1 MLWYINKLMIYKYP
15 SYIQI
20 LRSRINW
27 KLICFWLMTFF
38 LSNLSNPIF
47 YLFENVLTLLNNNYI
62 YIIGIVSLSV
72 LILLSGKA
80 STSKILVVEQEIQ
93 KVVGIGAVGTIIYKN
108 WFDKDNSSSGSG
120 SSSNNDSDNS
130 KDKDKDK
137 KTESKPSNEN
147 K

>member
-1 MLWYINKLMIYKYP
+1 MTLYL
-15 SYIQI
+15 SY
-20 LRSRINW
+20 
-27 KLICFWLMTFF
+27 
-38 LSNLSNPIF
+38 LSNPIF

-80 STSKILVVEQEIQ
+80 TSKILGEIQ
-93 KVVGIGAVGTIIYKN
+93 KVVGIGAGGTIIYKN

-137 KTESKPSNEN
+137 KNWK
-147 K
+147 